1 MHARPP
7 SKIHQA
13 FVEGTPI
20 DRALMRAAKKADILQ
35 RKLGLPVPIWVD
47 GRVVWDPSP
56 PLPVRRKR
64 KAARKSGTS
73 KTVSSKSKKV
83 ARNSAGRGLRTRK
96 KSG

>member
-35 RKLGLPVPIWVD
+35 RKLGLPVPIWVN

-64 KAARKSGTS
+64 KTARKPVVRK
-73 KTVSSKSKKV
+73 KT
-83 ARNSAGRGLRTRK
+83 GLRKAASRRKTIRK
-96 KSG
+96 KAG